1 MRACLLTWAYRRV
14 IPDSVGQQTAEDGS
28 RAHPELE
35 GRRRNRPSLLRTW
48 PQRARF
54 GSKCSPG
61 SSCQFLSTVSS
72 ANAAH
77 HMCVLRMFVAG
88 FRTSHV
94 RFGLE
99 FVHPRIRARALRESL
114 INPSLPR
121 LASGRRLYTAA
132 PTQVLTV
139 NVRSDGRWPICQSVA
154 SKVQNEGGHGP
165 ARSLVQRQSL
175 KQYNCACTGRG
186 GHRTSKSTSCSQLE
200 LFEYRER
207 SRCSQDPTL

>member
-1 MRACLLTWAYRRV
+1 MTWAYRRV
-14 IPDSVGQQTAEDGS
+14 IPDSVAADCRGRQPGTP
-28 RAHPELE
+28 RARG
-35 GRRRNRPSLLRTW
+35 GREPNRPSLLRTW

-77 HMCVLRMFVAG
+77 HMCVLRMSVAVAG

-132 PTQVLTV
+132 PTQALTV
-139 NVRSDGRWPICQSVA
+139 DVRSDGRWPICQSVA
-154 SKVQNEGGHGP
+154 SNVQNEGGHGP
-165 ARSLVQRQSL
+165 ARSLVQRQRL
-175 KQYNCACTGRG
+175 KQYNCARTGRG